1 MQLMLTI
8 MLNAWMWSKWIFKR
22 IQMVFTFAQRYLVVI
37 LVKIRR
43 KSEDIIANTLAKN
56 PFNAKYVEISLLERA
71 SASSIFERIPIVS
84 NTNVQDVKPSLQG
97 STVWSTT
104 SCDITISQMF
114 NCQWQFVTLELKN
127 KIAFKTLLYDCFN
140 EFAWCVKILFFWD
153 WGGRIYYISGMSF

>member
-22 IQMVFTFAQRYLVVI
+22 IQMAFSFARRFHAVI
-37 LVKIRR
+37 QQKN
-43 KSEDIIANTLAKN
+43 EWTCNGIIANTLAKN

-127 KIAFKTLLYDCFN
+127 KIEFKNLALWLLLWVCM
-140 EFAWCVKILFFWD
+140 
-153 WGGRIYYISGMSF
+153 RS